1 MGLTISSLNYKL
13 VHVYSEPMQ
22 NYCIPSTPI
31 DYFINDNLYFIFHN
45 DAVSS
50 NNWLLFKGKLSD
62 IMNLPCLSH
71 IINEDLLL
79 QKSINFINFYE
90 LVNYIDNLGNNYL
103 KESVISFQKK
113 NININYF
120 DTII

>member
-1 MGLTISSLNYKL
+1 MGLTISSQNYKL
-13 VHVYSEPMQ
+13 VHVYTEPTQ

-31 DYFINDNLYFIFHN
+31 DYFINDNLYFIFN
-45 DAVSS
+45 NNTVSS

-62 IMNLPCLSH
+62 IMDLPCLNY

-90 LVNYIDNLGNNYL
+90 LVNYIDNLDNKCL
-103 KESVISFQKK
+103 RESIISFQKK
-113 NININYF
+113 NINTNYF